1 MTRNKI
7 YLNLPMMTGD
17 NAPMPPLAAPLKI
30 FHKIPKD
37 FRVVSQTLESTT
49 VSGGRGHIPQ
59 TSVDIRKLD

>member
-1 MTRNKI
+1 
-7 YLNLPMMTGD
+7 MMTGD